1 MTTVDRMLAPRSGA
15 PRSAHT
21 VDLAGTAWPLYK
33 LEALAVG
40 VLVFVVI
47 LATTATLQPAVL
59 AAAAATVTAWW
70 VRRAYWARVRD

>member
-1 MTTVDRMLAPRSGA
+1 MTTVDRLLAPRSGA

-33 LEALAVG
+33 LEALVVG
-40 VLVFVVI
+40 VLVFVVL

-59 AAAAATVTAWW
+59 TAAAATVVVWW
-70 VRRAYWARVRD
+70 VRRRHWAHSRD